1 MSHKPFR
8 QWGARRQVQ
17 VGSGDTNRAARRQQA
32 RQQGNLTAV
41 FRLTRQA
48 HDECPRCQALA
59 YAGCECCRHDHPG
72 M

>member
-1 MSHKPFR
+1 
-8 QWGARRQVQ
+8 
-17 VGSGDTNRAARRQQA
+17 
-32 RQQGNLTAV
+32 V